1 MQRQAYR
8 SSCEFFGGGVRFRTN
23 PRASLTSQNTKVTR
37 VVTTVTRLDTP
48 KPHRYHLRF
57 RFQHGTSPRVMFE
70 SLSDKLKRTL
80 KNLRGEGVLT
90 KEHVDAALREIR
102 LALLEADVNYKV
114 AKDFIASVQQK
125 AEGQQVWQE
134 LKPSEQVVKIVFD
147 ELVELLG
154 GQSSRLVFTK
164 QLPNTVMVVGLQGSG
179 KTTSTGK
186 IARWLAK
193 NQERKPLLL
202 SVDVY
207 RPAARE
213 QLRVIAKATGQ
224 QIFEYPESNDP
235 LTLVREA
242 QKHAQQ
248 TGFDTLLID
257 TAGRLHI
264 DDELM
269 EELVNIKNETH
280 PVKILFVADAMT
292 GQDAVRSAEESH
304 RRIGI
309 TGVILT
315 KMDGDARGGAALSIK
330 QVTGQPVKFVGVG
343 ERYDALEPFYPDRVA
358 QRILGMGDVL
368 SLIEEVQAKVD
379 QEEAE
384 EQLKKLQ
391 KNEFTLDDFRS
402 QLRQVKK
409 LGSFSKIMKL
419 LPDQLLGGMG
429 MPQLNDEQSAM
440 MEKELKR
447 TEAIIDSMTWA
458 ERNDHRILNANRR
471 RRIARGS
478 GTNVTAVNQLIKQ
491 YVEMRQ
497 MMRQLSSSGLFGGGG
512 LKSKMLRKMTGMPDM
527 AGFSG
532 DDGELPQLPTGPMG
546 ASPSRRSKKK
556 QHKRKRKK
564 RK

>member
-1 MQRQAYR
+1 
-8 SSCEFFGGGVRFRTN
+8 
-23 PRASLTSQNTKVTR
+23 
-37 VVTTVTRLDTP
+37 
-48 KPHRYHLRF
+48 
-57 RFQHGTSPRVMFE
+57 MFE

-80 KNLRGEGVLT
+80 KNLRGEGVLRP
-90 KEHVDAALREIR
+90 EHVDAALREIR

-114 AKDFIASVQQK
+114 AKDFIQSVREK

-134 LKPSEQVVKIVFD
+134 LKPSEQVVKIVYD

-164 QLPNTVMVVGLQGSG
+164 TIPNVVMIVGLQGSG

-186 IARWLAK
+186 IAMWLAK
-193 NQERKPLLL
+193 NEGRKPLLL
-202 SVDVY
+202 STDVY

-213 QLRVIAKATGQ
+213 QLKVIAKATRQ
-224 QIFEYPESNDP
+224 TIFELPETNDP
-235 LTLVREA
+235 LMLTREA
-242 QKHAQQ
+242 YRHAQQ
-248 TGFDTLLID
+248 TGYDTLLID

-264 DDELM
+264 DDQLM
-269 EELVNIKNETH
+269 EELVQIKTATR
-280 PVKILFVADAMT
+280 PVEILFVADAMT
-292 GQDAVRSAEESH
+292 GQDAVRSAEEFH
-304 RRIGI
+304 RQVGI
-309 TGVILT
+309 TGVVLT

-343 ERYDALEPFYPDRVA
+343 EKYDALEPFYPDRIA

-368 SLIEEVQAKVD
+368 SLIEEVQQKVD
-379 QEEAE
+379 RTEAE

-429 MPQLNDEQSAM
+429 MPELNEEQSQQI
-440 MEKELKR
+440 EQELRR
-447 TEAIIDSMTWA
+447 TEAIIDSMTPQ
-458 ERNDHRILNANRR
+458 ERSDHRILNANRR

-478 GTNVTAVNQLIKQ
+478 GTGVAEVNALIKQ

-497 MMRQLSSSGLFGGGG
+497 MMRQLSGSGLFGGGG
-512 LKSKMLRKMTGMPDM
+512 GMKGRMMRRMAGMMGMPDLGAM
-527 AGFSG
+527 GS
-532 DDGELPQLPTGPMG
+532 DDEGGNGRLLDNGGGLP
-546 ASPSRRSKKK
+546 APSIS
-556 QHKRKRKK
+556 RKK
-564 RK
+564 IRKKPRHKKRR

>member
-1 MQRQAYR
+1 
-8 SSCEFFGGGVRFRTN
+8 
-23 PRASLTSQNTKVTR
+23 
-37 VVTTVTRLDTP
+37 
-48 KPHRYHLRF
+48 
-57 RFQHGTSPRVMFE
+57 MFE
-70 SLSDKLKRTL
+70 SLSDKLKKTL

-114 AKDFIASVQQK
+114 AKDFIVSVKEK

-134 LKPSEQVVKIVFD
+134 LKPSEQVVKIVYD
-147 ELVELLG
+147 ELVDLLG
-154 GQSSRLVFTK
+154 GQSSRLGFTK
-164 QLPNTVMVVGLQGSG
+164 QIPNVVMIVGLQGSG

-186 IARWLAK
+186 IARWLAT
-193 NQERKPLLL
+193 NQDRKPLLL

-224 QIFEYPESNDP
+224 QIFEHPETNDP

-242 QKHAQQ
+242 HKHAQQ

-269 EELVNIKNETH
+269 EELVSIKSETH
-280 PVKILFVADAMT
+280 PVEILFVADAMT
-292 GQDAVRSAEESH
+292 GQDAVRSAEEFH

-309 TGVILT
+309 TGVVLT

-343 ERYDALEPFYPDRVA
+343 EKYDALEPFYPDRVA

-368 SLIEEVQAKVD
+368 SLIEQVQDKID
-379 QEEAE
+379 QSDAEA
-384 EQLKKLQ
+384 QLEKLQ
-391 KNEFTLDDFRS
+391 RNQFSLDDFRS

-409 LGSFSKIMKL
+409 LGSFSKILKL
-419 LPDQLLGGMG
+419 LPDQLLGGVG
-429 MPQLNDEQSAM
+429 MPDLTDEQSEL

-447 TEAIIDSMTWA
+447 TEAIIDSMTRE
-458 ERNDHRILNANRR
+458 ERINHMILNANRR

-478 GTNVTAVNQLIKQ
+478 GTTVQQVNSLIKQ
-491 YVEMRQ
+491 YTEMRR
-497 MMRQLSSSGLFGGGG
+497 MMQGMFSGGG
-512 LKSKMLRKMTGMPDM
+512 LRGKMMRRMAGVSGMEGNGDPMMGGMP
-527 AGFSG
+527 AG
-532 DDGELPQLPTGPMG
+532 LPG
-546 ASPSRRSKKK
+546 SS
-556 QHKRKRKK
+556 RKK
-564 RK
+564 RRKKKRRR